1 MVAPPH
7 VAPPTVH
14 FTTKRTEAK
23 RESSGARMI
32 AHRHYR
38 STAPR
43 RATHSPYISSKEPTL
58 RNIFSSL
65 FRNEEI
71 MVDCCNPKVDC
82 CVSIF
87 PPRPDPLPSSSLSH
101 SHFSLSSPR
110 SATGTGRR
118 GGPRGGPRGGWA
130 RRPAMA
136 PTSGSR
142 LRRQNH
148 DGTGRG
154 RELIGCPRGG
164 RARRPAMAATG
175 FGSAPR

>member
-71 MVDCCNPKVDC
+71 MVDCCIPKVDC

-110 SATGTGRR
+110 SATGTGRSER
-118 GGPRGGPRGGWA
+118 WA
-130 RRPAMA
+130 ERRPKRRLGAS
-136 PTSGSR
+136 TGDGSHIR
-142 LRRQNH
+142 LS
-148 DGTGRG
+148 
-154 RELIGCPRGG
+154 L
-164 RARRPAMAATG
+164 AATK
-175 FGSAPR
+175 SRWNR